1 MSRYKVSRYTGTR
14 LGNDN
19 EPCKWVV
26 RYGNDPKYWALTT
39 CKRGFNPLRGN
50 TVEQVKDQYER
61 RYCPICG
68 RQIHLETGLVEEHDY
83 I

>member
-1 MSRYKVSRYTGTR
+1 MNRYKVSCYTDTR

-26 RYGNDPKYWALTT
+26 RYGNEPKYWALTT

-50 TVEQVKDQYER
+50 TVEQVKDLYEGR
-61 RYCPICG
+61 ICLICG
-68 RQIHLETGLVEEHDY
+68 RPIHLQTTIVEEQEY
-83 I
+83 V